1 MGWAAVENGK
11 LLTLAANEFD
21 VFVTVDR
28 NLTFQQNLPR
38 FDMAVVVLRAL
49 TNRLE
54 DLRPLV
60 SKLLQA
66 LPTAKRGEAIWAN
79 RATTSS
85 KLGHPERSERR
96 SSRAKRRISARLS
109 LAPF

>member
-1 MGWAAVENGK
+1 MGWAVVENGK

-38 FDMAVVVLRAL
+38 FDMAVVVLRAP

-54 DLRPLV
+54 DLQPLV
-60 SKLLQA
+60 PKLLQA
-66 LPTAKRGEAIWAN
+66 LPTAKRGEAIWV
-79 RATTSS
+79 T
-85 KLGHPERSERR
+85 
-96 SSRAKRRISARLS
+96 I
-109 LAPF
+109 

>member
-11 LLTLAANEFD
+11 LLTLAAKEFD

-28 NLTFQQNLPR
+28 NLIFQQNLPR
-38 FDMAVVVLRAL
+38 FDVAVVVLRAP

-60 SKLLQA
+60 PKLLEA
-66 LPTAKRGEAIWAN
+66 LLRAKRGEA
-79 RATTSS
+79 
-85 KLGHPERSERR
+85 LFVG
-96 SSRAKRRISARLS
+96 
-109 LAPF
+109 